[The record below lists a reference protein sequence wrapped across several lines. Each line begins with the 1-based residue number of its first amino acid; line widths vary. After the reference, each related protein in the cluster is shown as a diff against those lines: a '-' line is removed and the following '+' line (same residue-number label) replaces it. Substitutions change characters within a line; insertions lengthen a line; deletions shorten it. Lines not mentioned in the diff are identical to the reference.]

1 MSASAPSAPPTA
13 APVAG
18 ERQTQV
24 GISEYA
30 REYIQRVRGGDT
42 GSIPALIGLVVLL
55 IFFTVVHP
63 NFLSAYNIE
72 NIVADGAPAIVM
84 AMGLVFV
91 LLLGEID
98 LSAGTAS
105 GVCAAVMAVMVA
117 RHGVPWYWATLAA
130 IVTGV
135 VIGFLIG
142 WLRAKIGIP
151 SFVITLAFFLG
162 FQGVTLIL
170 IGPAALVIHSNVLV
184 GLEGF
189 NDDYIP
195 LWLGWVIL
203 AAFVL
208 AYAATKVLAARSR
221 SREGLS
227 AEPTAIS
234 LLKIVVLA
242 VLGAGFVALM
252 SENRSISHNAFFSS
266 VNSSGM
272 PWVVLVILVLF
283 GGLTLL
289 LGRTRYGRHVYAV
302 GGNAEAARRAGIRV
316 DRIRI
321 SVFVVGSVMAAIA
334 GLLYASFS
342 EGVQS
347 DAGAGNTLLLAVG
360 AAVIGGTSLFGG
372 RGRVVD
378 AVIGGLVVEVI
389 QYGMANLIQ
398 GANASGWEE
407 IVTGLVL
414 LIAAGF
420 DAVSRRGT
428 GAGSG
433 TFARML
439 TFILR
444 RAPKLDV

>member
-1 MSASAPSAPPTA
+1 MSASAPPTTAPSHRDPA
-13 APVAG
+13 APAS
-18 ERQTQV
+18 TADH
-24 GISEYA
+24 A
-30 REYIQRVRGGDT
+30 RAYVQRVRGGDT
-42 GSIPALIGLVVLL
+42 GSIPALLGLVVLVV
-55 IFFTVVHP
+55 FFTVVHP
-63 NFLSAYNIE
+63 NFLSPYNIE
-72 NIVADGAPAIVM
+72 NIIADGAPAIVM

-117 RHGVPWYWATLAA
+117 RDGWSWWVATLAA

-135 VIGFLIG
+135 VIGFFIG

-151 SFVITLAFFLG
+151 SFVITLAAFLG

-170 IGPAALVIHSNVLV
+170 VGPAALVVHSNVLI

-195 LWLGWVIL
+195 IWLGWTIL
-203 AAFVL
+203 AVFV
-208 AYAATKVLAARSR
+208 AGYALTKYLAARGR
-221 SREGLS
+221 RRESLPP
-227 AEPTAIS
+227 EPFTVSVFKVGA
-234 LLKIVVLA
+234 LA

-252 SENRSISHNAFFSS
+252 GENRSVTHNAFFAAA
-266 VNSSGM
+266 NSEGM
-272 PWVVLVILVLF
+272 PWVVLVVLVLF
-283 GGLTLL
+283 VILTLV

-316 DRIRI
+316 DRVRI
-321 SVFVVGSVMAAIA
+321 SVFVVCSTMAAIA

-378 AVIGGLVVEVI
+378 AIIGGLVVEVI
-389 QYGMANLIQ
+389 NYGMANLIQ

-420 DAVSRRGT
+420 DAVSRRGSGYGSSAFGRLMSALLRRDPKT
-428 GAGSG
+428 GA
-433 TFARML
+433 
-439 TFILR
+439 
-444 RAPKLDV
+444 